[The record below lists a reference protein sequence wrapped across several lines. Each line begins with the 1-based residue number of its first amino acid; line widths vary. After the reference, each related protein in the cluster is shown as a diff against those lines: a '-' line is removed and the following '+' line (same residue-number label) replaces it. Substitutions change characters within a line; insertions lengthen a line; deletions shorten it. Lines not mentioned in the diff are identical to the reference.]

1 MLKEIKIPHDID
13 CRGCEDAEGIDYPK
27 VLSDGVPAPSVSVTA
42 SVENNP
48 CPAIAEEHFND
59 TDSTNPSNL
68 NIVTNVDK
76 PDIITSGLEVCP
88 PVQRRQIAKLA
99 IDCQIGNPNS
109 SDLEPRKLRDATPD
123 GSSSINTPI
132 LRESARIK
140 NTVMNSSQTDNSSQI
155 ESDNKL
161 INFLKKTSLKCKE
174 QLILFCMK

>member
-59 TDSTNPSNL
+59 TNSTNPSNV

-76 PDIITSGLEVCP
+76 PDITTSGLEVRP
-88 PVQRRQIAKLA
+88 PLIARKLA
-99 IDCQIGNPNS
+99 IDCKIANPI
-109 SDLEPRKLRDATPD
+109 SDVLEPRKLRNVTPD
-123 GSSSINTPI
+123 GSSSINTPV

-140 NTVMNSSQTDNSSQI
+140 NTVLNSSQTDNNSQI

-174 QLILFCMK
+174 

>member
-13 CRGCEDAEGIDYPK
+13 CRGCEDAEGIDYRK

-42 SVENNP
+42 SIENNP

-109 SDLEPRKLRDATPD
+109 SDLEPRKLRNGTPD
-123 GSSSINTPI
+123 GSSSNTPI

-140 NTVMNSSQTDNSSQI
+140 NTVLNSSQTDNTSQI

>member
-13 CRGCEDAEGIDYPK
+13 CRGFDYPR
-27 VLSDGVPAPSVSVTA
+27 VLSDGVPAPSVSFTA
-42 SVENNP
+42 SVDNNP
-48 CPAIAEEHFND
+48 CPAIAEEHLND

-68 NIVTNVDK
+68 NIVTNMDK
-76 PDIITSGLEVCP
+76 PDIIASGLEVQP
-88 PVQRRQIAKLA
+88 SARKIPVCLAKLA
-99 IDCQIGNPNS
+99 IDCQIANPTIG
-109 SDLEPRKLRDATPD
+109 LEPRTLRNTTPD
-123 GSSSINTPI
+123 GSSSNNTPI

-140 NTVMNSSQTDNSSQI
+140 NTVLNSSQTDNSSQI